1 MTLEN
6 LVVYGGI
13 VLGFWL
19 IAVLTFL
26 ATGYNHRAV
35 LRLEARRGS
44 QGTRGAPER
53 GSWAGRLR
61 HAFGHR

>member
-1 MTLEN
+1 MTLES

-13 VLGFWL
+13 ALGFWL

-26 ATGYNHRAV
+26 VTAHHHRAV
-35 LRLEARRGS
+35 LRLDERRGA
-44 QGTRGAPER
+44 GETRSAGR

-61 HAFGHR
+61 HALGHR